1 MNISREE
8 MRKNLQKE
16 FEQCY
21 LSVPKTHSPDIEGVV
36 ILSHVDYNF
45 DREDP
50 RCKFSD
56 ELISRIEYGAKM
68 FLDSSLKVFLIMD
81 GCRSQLLL
89 MEERAIGLGVR
100 QDQIYLL
107 DAGDIAFSNTKKQI
121 EILRDDPITSKMKKI
136 VFITN
141 TYHVPRVRRTASL
154 LIPENISFDVFGV
167 PNDIS
172 LYDKQ
177 NAINGEIERILKYI
191 EKGDIAITPR

>member
-21 LSVPKTHSPDIEGVV
+21 LSVPKTNSPDIEGVV

-45 DREDP
+45 DTEDMQ
-50 RCKFSD
+50 CKFSN

-68 FLDSSLKVFLIMD
+68 FLDSSLKPFLIMD

-89 MEERAIGLGVR
+89 MQERATSLGVR

-107 DAGDIAFSNTKKQI
+107 DGGDIASSNTKKQI
-121 EILRDDPITSKMKKI
+121 EALRDDPIISKMKKI